1 MNSEFFD
8 ALDLLEKEKH
18 IPKQYML
25 EKVEAALTAACKKEY
40 GAANIS
46 VVIDAE
52 KKDIKVY
59 RNDEGKYVNTMTEIG
74 NGNIWWDGVMETAKR
89 IGVKSYVVEQDKDF
103 IDDDAFKAIA
113 ASAEYLKKYID

>member
-52 KKDIKVY
+52 KKDVKVY
-59 RNDEGKYVNTMTEIG
+59 RKFLIVAEVEDPQTEITKEG
-74 NGNIWWDGVMETAKR
+74 IEEFEA
-89 IGVKSYVVEQDKDF
+89 EQKERD
-103 IDDDAFKAIA
+103 
-113 ASAEYLKKYID
+113 LR